1 MQCEECGR
9 DFNQQRG
16 WQRFCD
22 KQCQQAWNRRRY
34 RLAEVMAAEHRLEM
48 KDIGKLKLNG
58 SGKIRSAEEALA
70 ELTRTFEA
78 AAAANE
84 IKAARFP
91 RRA

>member
-1 MQCEECGR
+1 
-9 DFNQQRG
+9 
-16 WQRFCD
+16 
-22 KQCQQAWNRRRY
+22 
-34 RLAEVMAAEHRLEM
+34 MAAEHRLEM
-48 KDIGKLKLNG
+48 KDNGKLKLNG

-84 IKAARFP
+84 IKSARFP